1 MKVKFMFWTGM
12 HPNDIPIRDV
22 LAFNEYAEETMEEV
36 FEGLKDVVASGV
48 AEALDQIDF
57 A

>member
-12 HPNDIPIRDV
+12 HPNGIPIRDV